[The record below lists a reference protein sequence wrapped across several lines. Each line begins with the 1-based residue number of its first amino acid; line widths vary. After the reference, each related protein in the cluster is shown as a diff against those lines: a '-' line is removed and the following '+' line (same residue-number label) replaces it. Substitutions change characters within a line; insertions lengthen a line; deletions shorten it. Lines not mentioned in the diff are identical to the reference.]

1 MNPDAQRPPMTDR
14 AFVHW
19 HRLIAINAA
28 IIVGYTIYKIVHDLP
43 DIEYVHLLVDYHFGF
58 TKRALIGA
66 LVSIGTDRVPPWL
79 VYGLGGT
86 ALLATTGL
94 YLHLFKRTFGFSQ
107 ATAPLL
113 VFIAGSPFFLKNF
126 VKTIGY
132 FDIYGCLFAI
142 VMLLVPARSF
152 AVVILAACGSIVL
165 ILIHHIHM
173 LLYVPTIAAIVVV
186 RYYLDGHA
194 SKPGLALGA
203 AMAGIVSVVFA
214 AVQIYGD
221 VPVSQAEFS
230 QYLSSR
236 MGEGGTSTEVLNF
249 AYIWHRTV
257 TDEVYET
264 WKTMPANLSTA
275 WVYPI
280 LIALHAPLIRYC
292 RDSIRALTSP
302 DHRGVVIAALV
313 AISLGYLVICVT
325 VFDYARWVSSW
336 AVCMML
342 MLHAVKQLP
351 ASGPV
356 APIALDD
363 KRALGCAIIL
373 TAIPRV
379 GIIRPF

>member
-1 MNPDAQRPPMTDR
+1 MNVWRSVIRVDD
-14 AFVHW
+14 FVHW
-19 HRLIAINAA
+19 RRLIAINAA
-28 IIVGYTIYKIVHDLP
+28 IILGYAIYKIVRDVP

-58 TKRALIGA
+58 TKRALVGA
-66 LVSIGTDRVPPWL
+66 LVSLGADRVPPWF

-86 ALLATTGL
+86 ALLAAAGL

-132 FDIYGCLFAI
+132 FDIYGCLFAM
-142 VMLLVPARSF
+142 VMLLVPARSLAF
-152 AVVILAACGSIVL
+152 VALAACGSIAL

-186 RYYLDGHA
+186 RYYLGHM
-194 SKPGLALGA
+194 SKPDLALGA
-203 AMAGIVSVVFA
+203 AMTGIVSVVFA
-214 AVQIYGD
+214 TVQVYGN
-221 VPVSQAEFS
+221 VPVSQAAFS

-236 MGEGGTSTEVLNF
+236 MGDGGAATDALSF
-249 AYIWHRTV
+249 AYIWFRTLP
-257 TDEVYET
+257 DEISET
-264 WKTMPANLSTA
+264 WRTMPKNLSTA
-275 WVYPI
+275 WAYPI
-280 LIALHAPLIRYC
+280 LIALHTPLIRYF
-292 RDSIRALTSP
+292 RDSIRALASP
-302 DHRGVVIAALV
+302 HHRRVVLAALA

-363 KRALGCAIIL
+363 KRALGCAIVL
-373 TAIPRV
+373 TIIPRV

>member
-1 MNPDAQRPPMTDR
+1 MISR
-14 AFVHW
+14 AFIHW
-19 HRLIAINAA
+19 RRLIAINAA
-28 IIVGYTIYKIVHDLP
+28 IILGYAIYKIVHDIP
-43 DIEYVHLLVDYHFGF
+43 DMEYVHLLVGYHFGF

-66 LVSIGTDRVPPWL
+66 LVSLGADRVPPWL
-79 VYGLGGT
+79 VYVLGGT
-86 ALLATTGL
+86 ALLATAGL

-107 ATAPLL
+107 TTAPLL

-132 FDIYGCLFAI
+132 FDIYGCLLAI
-142 VMLLVPARSF
+142 AILLVPARSF
-152 AVVILAACGSIVL
+152 AFVALAACGSIAL

-173 LLYVPTIAAIVVV
+173 LLYVPTIASIVVI
-186 RYYLDGHA
+186 RYYLNGHM
-194 SKPGLALGA
+194 SKPDLALGA
-203 AMAGIVSVVFA
+203 AMAGIVSAVFA
-214 AVQIYGD
+214 TVQIHGN
-221 VPVSQAEFS
+221 VPVSQAAFS

-236 MGEGGTSTEVLNF
+236 MGSGGAATDALSF
-249 AYIWHRTV
+249 AYIWFRTLP
-257 TDEVYET
+257 DEVNET
-264 WKTMPANLSTA
+264 WRTMPENLSTA
-275 WVYPI
+275 WAYPI
-280 LIALHAPLIRYC
+280 LIALHAPLIRYF
-292 RDSIRALTSP
+292 RDSIRVLSSP
-302 DHRGVVIAALV
+302 LHRRVVLAALV

-356 APIALDD
+356 TPIALDD
-363 KRALGCAIIL
+363 KRALGCAIVL